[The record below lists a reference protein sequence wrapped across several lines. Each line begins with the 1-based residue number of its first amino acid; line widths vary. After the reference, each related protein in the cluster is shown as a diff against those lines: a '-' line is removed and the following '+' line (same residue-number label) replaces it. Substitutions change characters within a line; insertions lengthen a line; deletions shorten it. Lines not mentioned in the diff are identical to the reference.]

1 MISNNYN
8 ALQQNNQFMN
18 QNANNIVEVSTHK
31 NSDVSLAKEMSDQI
45 EIKNVNDA
53 NIEAIR
59 TQDIMLGTLLD
70 MKA

>member
-18 QNANNIVEVSTHK
+18 QNANNIAEVSTHK